1 MNVQKVAEEQGADPE
16 LDVVDEP
23 GVVAGQSSRHPG

>member
-16 LDVVDEP
+16 LDDADEP

>member
-23 GVVAGQSSRHPG
+23 EVVARPSSRHPG

>member
-1 MNVQKVAEEQGADPE
+1 MNVQTVAEEQGTDPE

-23 GVVAGQSSRHPG
+23 GVVAGQSSGHLG